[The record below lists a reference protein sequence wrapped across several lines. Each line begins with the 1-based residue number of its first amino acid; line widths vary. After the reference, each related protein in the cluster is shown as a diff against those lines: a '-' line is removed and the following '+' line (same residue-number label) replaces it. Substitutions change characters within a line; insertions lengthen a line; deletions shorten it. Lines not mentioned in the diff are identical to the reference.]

1 MNGSTYPSRLALAA
15 ALALLVGCTQPAA
28 PAVDAVEPTYAA
40 VARGRIAV
48 EGGLL
53 QLDAPRAGTLASVT
67 VHEGDLV
74 AKGDILATLD
84 PEPARLQLQAAQA
97 ELKQAEAQSRL
108 LGDKLALA
116 RQQAERLTQAAKA
129 GAGGVQDAE
138 QARGAASELAA
149 NQAAAHAAVDLAR
162 QKLAAARY
170 ELGLRTLHAP
180 IDASVVRV
188 LAQPGA
194 SVAPQSGPL
203 FTLLP
208 RTPPIVRAELSVSM
222 LEAVRP
228 GMPAMVTA
236 DDLGGAQSWPAH
248 VLRVGDVVG
257 ASTLDDDPQQR
268 ANDRTVTCVLAF
280 DQPQQL
286 RIGQRVLVRFGTP
299 ATATASTRKAAEK

>member
-1 MNGSTYPSRLALAA
+1 MNGSMYPPRLALLV
-15 ALALLVGCTQPAA
+15 ALALLVGCSHPAS
-28 PAVDAVEPTYAA
+28 PATDAVEPAYAA

-74 AKGDILATLD
+74 AKGDVLATLD

-97 ELKQAEAQSRL
+97 ELRQAEAQTRL

-149 NQAAAHAAVDLAR
+149 NQAAANAAVDLAR

-170 ELGLRTLHAP
+170 ELGLRTLRAP
-180 IDASVVRV
+180 IAARVVHV
-188 LAQPGA
+188 QAQPGA

-208 RTPPIVRAELSVSM
+208 RTAPIVRAELSVSM
-222 LEAVRP
+222 LDAVRP
-228 GMPAMVTA
+228 GMPAIVSA

-286 RIGQRVLVRFGTP
+286 RIGQRVLVRFGAP
-299 ATATASTRKAAEK
+299 AAAASTRKAAEK

>member
-1 MNGSTYPSRLALAA
+1 MNALLYPSRLALVA
-15 ALALLVGCTQPAA
+15 ALALLVGCSQPTP
-28 PAVDAVEPTYAA
+28 PATDAVEPAYAA

-53 QLDAPRAGTLASVT
+53 QLDAPREGTLASVSA
-67 VHEGDLV
+67 HEGDLV
-74 AKGDILATLD
+74 AKGDTLATLD

-97 ELKQAEAQSRL
+97 ELKQAQAQARL

-116 RQQAERLTQAAKA
+116 HQQAERLTQAAKA

-149 NQAAAHAAVDLAR
+149 NRAAADAAVDLAR

-170 ELGLRTLHAP
+170 ELGLRTLRAP
-180 IDASVVRV
+180 IDARVVRV

-194 SVAPQSGPL
+194 SVSPQSGPL

-208 RTPPIVRAELSVSM
+208 RTPPIVQAELSVSM
-222 LEAVRP
+222 LDAVKP
-228 GMPAMVTA
+228 GMPATVTA

-248 VLRVGDVVG
+248 VLRLGDVVG

-268 ANDRTVTCVLAF
+268 ANDRTVSCVLAF

-286 RIGQRVLVRFGTP
+286 RIGQRVLVRFGAP
-299 ATATASTRKAAEK
+299 AAAASARKAAEK

>member
-1 MNGSTYPSRLALAA
+1 MNGSIYPSRLALIA
-15 ALALLVGCTQPAA
+15 ALALLAGCTQPAA
-28 PAVDAVEPTYAA
+28 PTASAVEPAYAA

-84 PEPARLQLQAAQA
+84 PEPAKLQLQAAQA
-97 ELKQAEAQSRL
+97 ELKQAEAQGRL

-116 RQQAERLTQAAKA
+116 HTQAERLTQAAKA

-149 NQAAAHAAVDLAR
+149 NQAAAKAAVDLAR

-170 ELGLRTLHAP
+170 ELGLRTLRAP
-180 IDASVVRV
+180 IAARVVHV

-222 LEAVRP
+222 LDAVHP
-228 GMPAMVTA
+228 GMAATVTA
-236 DDLGGAQSWPAH
+236 DDLGGAQSWAAH
-248 VLRVGDVVG
+248 VLRLGDVVG

-268 ANDRTVTCVLAF
+268 ANDRTVSCVLAF
-280 DQPQQL
+280 DQPQEL
-286 RIGQRVLVRFGTP
+286 RIGQRVLVRFGAP
-299 ATATASTRKAAEK
+299 ATAASTRKTAEK